1 MDKGQALTSDD
12 LSNQFP
18 KLTVCLFVFEKRV
31 ANYEV
36 VVIDKFIY
44 VVYKF
49 IHNTLDSKISLLEL
63 NSFKKNHYLCGR
75 FRDNKNEMQ
84 QNRMNITATNICRG
98 SKGFEGMLY
107 APMSSILTFDNIG
120 NTIQLK
126 YTRTRIL

>member
-1 MDKGQALTSDD
+1 MGIILDNGQALANDD

-44 VVYKF
+44 VVYNL
-49 IHNTLDSKISLLEL
+49 IHNTLDSKISVSGL

-75 FRDNKNEMQ
+75 FRDSKNEMQ
-84 QNRMNITATNICRG
+84 QNRMNILTTSIQGNKC
-98 SKGFEGMLY
+98 FEGMSCVHTL
-107 APMSSILTFDNIG
+107 SIESIGLTFQQTYKSIE
-120 NTIQLK
+120 I
-126 YTRTRIL
+126 